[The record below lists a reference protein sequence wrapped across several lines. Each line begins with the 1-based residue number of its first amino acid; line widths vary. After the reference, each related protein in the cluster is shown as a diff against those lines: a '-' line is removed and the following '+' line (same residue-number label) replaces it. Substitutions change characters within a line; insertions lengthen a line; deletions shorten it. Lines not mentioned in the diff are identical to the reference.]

1 MIGPIPLFAPQPARM
16 DFIESKS
23 PKISIVV
30 PVYNE
35 AESLDLLHARIVEV
49 VSANNITYELLL
61 VDDGSWDESWT
72 KIESL
77 HRADPAVHGI
87 RFRRN
92 FGKAAALAAGFDQ
105 AIGEIV
111 ITMDADLQDDP
122 QEIPNLIAKMNE
134 GFDVVSGWKKI
145 RHDPWHKTLPSRV
158 FNFLVGW
165 ATGVP
170 LHDHNCGLKAYR
182 REIFDEVQLYGEM
195 HRFVPVLAAAR
206 GWKVGEIVVQHHPR
220 KFGYSK
226 YGAKRF
232 IKGLLDLITVYFL
245 TGFRQRPQHLLGSFG
260 LICLSAGSMGLMIL
274 MSLWCIS
281 RLSTSIEDFHLHKHA
296 TFYLS
301 ICSLLLGFQMVAL
314 GILAELI
321 TAISRPDQ
329 QPFSI
334 RQRTSNPQSKTATPT
349 DSI

>member
-1 MIGPIPLFAPQPARM
+1 MEFFKRLSPQ
-16 DFIESKS
+16 
-23 PKISIVV
+23 ISVVV

-35 AESLDLLHARIVEV
+35 AESLEILHARIIEV
-49 VSANNITYELLL
+49 VAAHQIIYEILLI
-61 VDDGSWDESWT
+61 DDGSSDNSWDQ
-72 KIESL
+72 IEKL
-77 HRADPAVHGI
+77 HQRDPAVHGI
-87 RFRRN
+87 RLRRN

-105 AIGEIV
+105 ACGAII

-122 QEIPNLIAKMNE
+122 QEIPSLLAKMNE
-134 GFDVVSGWKKI
+134 GFDVVSGWKKV

-260 LICLSAGSMGLMIL
+260 LCCLTGGTIGLMLL
-274 MSLWCIS
+274 MAIWCIS
-281 RLSTSIEDFHLHKHA
+281 RLSSNIEDFHLHKHA

-301 ICSLLLGFQMVAL
+301 ICSLLLGFQMVAV

-334 RQRTSNPQSKTATPT
+334 RQRTPTSTSSPSSNAHSGPT
-349 DSI
+349 T

>member
-1 MIGPIPLFAPQPARM
+1 M
-16 DFIESKS
+16 DFIDPKS
-23 PKISIVV
+23 PKLSIVV

-49 VSANNITYELLL
+49 VSLHQFTYEILM
-61 VDDGSWDESWT
+61 VDDGSSDDSWR
-72 KIESL
+72 KIEAL
-77 HRADPAVHGI
+77 HNLDAAVHGI

-105 AIGEIV
+105 ARGEIV

-122 QEIPNLIAKMNE
+122 QEIPNLVAKMNE

-145 RHDPWHKTLPSRV
+145 RYDPWHKTLPSRV

-165 ATGVP
+165 TTGVP

-195 HRFVPVLAAAR
+195 HRFVPVLAASR
-206 GWKVGEIVVQHHPR
+206 GWKVGEIIVQHHPR

-260 LICLSAGSMGLMIL
+260 LICLSIGSIGLLTL
-274 MSLWCIS
+274 MSFWCIS
-281 RLSTSIEDFHLHKHA
+281 RLSSQIEDFHLHKHA

-301 ICSLLLGFQMVAL
+301 IGSILLGFQMVAV

-329 QPFSI
+329 PPFSV
-334 RQRTSNPQSKTATPT
+334 RQRTSNLTPPSPPQQPQ
-349 DSI
+349 